1 MEASHSLASVTVLV
15 FAGEDTSSHPN
26 GGGGCHD
33 GLGEVPRQNR
43 GGANP
48 PKPQQLAFKL
58 ALEVENTPRC

>member
-1 MEASHSLASVTVLV
+1 MLKTSIRSKAKSVEASHSFASVTVLV

-43 GGANP
+43 GGAN
-48 PKPQQLAFKL
+48 
-58 ALEVENTPRC
+58 